1 MVQHQLVDQKAK
13 QFFQKI
19 INLKLVKEK
28 LLKVEMIC
36 QLLKCGVMVER
47 ALQASKHLEKDSDK
61 G

>member
-1 MVQHQLVDQKAK
+1 MRTGRSKAK

-36 QLLKCGVMVER
+36 QLLLVG
-47 ALQASKHLEKDSDK
+47 
-61 G
+61 